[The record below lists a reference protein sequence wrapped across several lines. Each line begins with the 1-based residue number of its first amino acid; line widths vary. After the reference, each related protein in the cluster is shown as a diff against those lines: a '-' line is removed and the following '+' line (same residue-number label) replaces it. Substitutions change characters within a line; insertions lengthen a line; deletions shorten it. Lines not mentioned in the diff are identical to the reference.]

1 MPARG
6 PAPEWVALL
15 NTSLIVISGV
25 FLLIGYAF
33 IRRRQIELH
42 KRSMLTATVF
52 AALFLVVYVSR
63 ALLFETRVFA
73 GEGLIRTIYLV
84 ILVSHT
90 ILAILVGPFA
100 LVTLRRALRGEFPKH
115 RRIARVT
122 FPMWLYVV
130 VTGWLIYWMLWSQ
143 PVQSY

>member
-25 FLLIGYAF
+25 FLLIGYYF
-33 IRRRQIELH
+33 IRQRNIELH

-63 ALLFETRVFA
+63 ALLFETRLFA
-73 GEGLIRTIYLV
+73 GEGLIRAIYLF
-84 ILVSHT
+84 ILVTHT
-90 ILAILVGPFA
+90 ILAVLVGPFA
-100 LVTLRRALRGEFPKH
+100 LVTLRRAFRGDFQKH
-115 RRIARVT
+115 RRIARIT

-130 VTGWLIYWMLWSQ
+130 VTGWIVYWMLS
-143 PVQSY
+143 SYSAVSY

>member
-1 MPARG
+1 MPPRG

-25 FLLIGYAF
+25 FLLLGYYF
-33 IRRRQIELH
+33 IRTKRIELH
-42 KRSMLTATVF
+42 KKSMLTATAF

-63 ALLFETRVFA
+63 ALLFETKLFA
-73 GEGLIRTIYLV
+73 GEGIVRAIYLF
-84 ILVSHT
+84 ILISHT

-100 LVTLRRALRGEFPKH
+100 LVTLRRAFRGEFPKH
-115 RRIARVT
+115 RQIARIT

-130 VTGWLIYWMLWSQ
+130 VTGWIIYWMLHNQ
-143 PVQSY
+143 PSVSY